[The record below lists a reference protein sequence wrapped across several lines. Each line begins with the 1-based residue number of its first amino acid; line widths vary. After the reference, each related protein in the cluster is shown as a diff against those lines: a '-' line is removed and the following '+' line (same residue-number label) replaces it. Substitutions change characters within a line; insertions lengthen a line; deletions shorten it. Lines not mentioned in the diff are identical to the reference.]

1 MAIELRIRESPKA
14 QKFAESV
21 IYTLTSTPWGTSP
34 SVVSVIVYD
43 ITDGEPYTDVTSTV
57 MPTNSPSI
65 LGDVITFSPLKLL
78 TRDHKYLMDI
88 FFTCNSKEFNTDCII
103 VAV

>member
-14 QKFAESV
+14 QKFNESV
-21 IYTLTSTPWGTSP
+21 IYTLTTTPWGISP
-34 SVVSVIVYD
+34 SAINVIVYD
-43 ITDGEPYTDVTSTV
+43 ITNGEPYTNVTSTV
-57 MPTNSPSI
+57 MPVNSPSV

-78 TRDHKYLMDI
+78 TRDHKYLLDI